1 MLKCLKC
8 GYKNADDAKICNLC
22 SNKLDPSTVKRSGPA
37 PAAAA
42 DAFMFEPRMLG
53 GGGIRKAGQ
62 TQTQQDRHYLVPATG
77 EPARMDPG
85 TTYLVGR
92 EETAQ
97 IRINSPRVSRKH
109 VEIKFEG
116 GKPSLFDMGSQNGT
130 IVNGMKLAS
139 KAQHVLKDKDTI
151 EVGGVLMTY
160 RYLKPGDPESK
171 LKEGGSEVTMVEP
184 EVGGSSDADL
194 TGNVALMPIGDVL
207 VRLSRLGATGLLL
220 IDAAGNKGAIRV
232 EKGKAM
238 AGSYA
243 GLDGEAAIS
252 AVRALAQGK
261 FKFEMQDPDAPMT
274 EVHVKENGPY
284 GAPKPGA
291 PRPPKAF

>member
-8 GYKNADDAKICNLC
+8 GYKNADDARMCNLC
-22 SNKLDPSTVKRSGPA
+22 SSKLDPSTVKRTGA
-37 PAAAA
+37 PASS

-53 GGGIRKAGQ
+53 GGVNRRAPGA
-62 TQTQQDRHYLVPATG
+62 TQTQSERHYLVPATG
-77 EPARMDPG
+77 EPARIEPG

-109 VEIKFEG
+109 VEIKFEA

-130 IVNGMKLAS
+130 VVNGMKLAS
-139 KAQHVLKDKDTI
+139 KAQHVLKDKDTL
-151 EVGGVLMTY
+151 EVGGVIMTY

-171 LKEGGSEVTMVEP
+171 LREGGSEVTMVEA
-184 EVGGSSDADL
+184 EVESSSDADL
-194 TGNVALMPIGDVL
+194 VGNVALMPIGDVL
-207 VRLSRLGATGLLL
+207 VRLGKLGATGLLL

-232 EKGKAM
+232 EKGKAL

-243 GLDGEAAIS
+243 GLDGAAAIA

-261 FKFEMQDPDAPMT
+261 FKFEMQDPDAPLT
-274 EVHVKENGPY
+274 EVVVKDDGPY

-291 PRPPKAF
+291 PKPPKAL